1 VARGSRA
8 NRTSA
13 AMTWRAIAAELLP
26 LLRLAVPLVI
36 GLAASTFIGLT
47 DTLFLAPLGAEPLA
61 AAALT
66 TGVSLVFYASIYGAL
81 SVVGVSVAHAFGA
94 GDKRA
99 IAQAVRTGLAYAAM
113 LGPACAIVMALGLF
127 ALPHLGQPPGV
138 LAILPDYWLAM
149 AALLVPFALLIV
161 LKNLYDSIG
170 RPWLGVAFAFLGVG
184 LNLPLN
190 AALIFG
196 VGPVP
201 ALGLLGAGL
210 ASLISESCA
219 FVAGFLYWRRARA
232 MRRLRVRAPI
242 AGRDLSALA
251 REGAPLGLLY
261 AAETGA
267 FAFAGL
273 MLGWFGAATL
283 AANQIVGSIASL
295 LYMLPLGMAAAVA
308 IRIGQAQG
316 AGNTS
321 GLRPIGLAALAAV
334 SAWTLASTL
343 LLLMS
348 GEAIAQL
355 IAPDPQTAVLAAS
368 LFVVVAAMQVI
379 DGLQSTSL
387 GALRGMRD
395 NVFPAFLSIA
405 AYWVLA
411 LPAAYGV
418 AFGLS
423 VGPPGIWAGF
433 GAGLAVASLVLVWRF
448 VRLTRPD
455 ASGDEPRQR
464 GNVSR

>member
-1 VARGSRA
+1 
-8 NRTSA
+8 
-13 AMTWRAIAAELLP
+13 
-26 LLRLAVPLVI
+26 
-36 GLAASTFIGLT
+36 
-47 DTLFLAPLGAEPLA
+47 
-61 AAALT
+61 
-66 TGVSLVFYASIYGAL
+66 
-81 SVVGVSVAHAFGA
+81 
-94 GDKRA
+94 
-99 IAQAVRTGLAYAAM
+99 
-113 LGPACAIVMALGLF
+113 
-127 ALPHLGQPPGV
+127 
-138 LAILPDYWLAM
+138 
-149 AALLVPFALLIV
+149 
-161 LKNLYDSIG
+161 
-170 RPWLGVAFAFLGVG
+170 LGVG